1 MGTKDIK
8 TDYRCYKFFDKVPLI
23 SCKDQMISYFNGK
36 FESIDIDTEEIKQ
49 TIINTID
56 DSLDDK
62 VSEIHTH
69 IDTTKD
75 DISNEINSSEER
87 IDTHIDEAKDDIT
100 NEISNEITN
109 KLSSSEERIQNY
121 IDEAKE
127 HLCCDICCAK
137 NEIKKHID
145 DKIDPINFEEKFLNL
160 NEQVAEILSKL
171 DNN

>member
-1 MGTKDIK
+1 MRKKDIK
-8 TDYRCYKFFDKVPLI
+8 TDYRRYKFFDKVPLI

-36 FESIDIDTEEIKQ
+36 FDSIDIDTDEIKQ

-62 VSEIHTH
+62 LSEIHTH

-87 IDTHIDEAKDDIT
+87 IDTHIDEVKDNIT
-100 NEISNEITN
+100 NEISNKI
-109 KLSSSEERIQNY
+109 SSSEEKIQNY
-121 IDEAKE
+121 IEEAKD

-160 NEQVAEILSKL
+160 NEQVAEILNKL

>member
-1 MGTKDIK
+1 MRKKDIK
-8 TDYRCYKFFDKVPLI
+8 TDYRRYKFFDKVPLI
-23 SCKDQMISYFNGK
+23 SCKEQMISYFNGK
-36 FESIDIDTEEIKQ
+36 FDSIDIDPDEIKQ

-62 VSEIHTH
+62 VNEIHTH

-87 IDTHIDEAKDDIT
+87 IDTHIDEAK
-100 NEISNEITN
+100 
-109 KLSSSEERIQNY
+109 
-121 IDEAKE
+121 E

-137 NEIKKHID
+137 NDIKKHID

>member
-1 MGTKDIK
+1 MKKKDIK
-8 TDYRCYKFFDKVPLI
+8 TDYRRYKFFDKVPLI

-36 FESIDIDTEEIKQ
+36 FDSIDIDTDEIKQ

-56 DSLDDK
+56 DSLDNK

-75 DISNEINSSEER
+75 DISNEITSSEER
-87 IDTHIDEAKDDIT
+87 IDTHIDEVKD
-100 NEISNEITN
+100 NISNEIT
-109 KLSSSEERIQNY
+109 SSEEKIQNY

-137 NEIKKHID
+137 NDIKKHID